1 MKKIIPLA
9 LFLFPLSSFGDYSL
23 DYQLESYS
31 DGMPLNQ
38 LLNDGKGPAP
48 AKGTTSHLHELRS
61 YGERINNLAISVF
74 YRHDRYYQHNP
85 DTLQIY
91 HAAQNDNVDL
101 NDGNYQLSLSENN
114 LKAYGLALEKYFA
127 VTPLIKGKVG
137 INYLYATEMRDGEIS
152 GPLTMSN
159 GDIATLSMRGGHTY
173 SDSPWYFIEDT
184 NDNIGHGLSLDFDIS
199 YELNEKHTL
208 SLASKDLISSIYWKD
223 QSYVDI
229 VEFNATPIDN
239 IAFTAPVTDF
249 DRSFI
254 TQPSKDHYQE
264 LPRRVWLSYNFN
276 NNDYQFS
283 SIAYWHDNFFQPIIT
298 AGVRQDF
305 YWLNANYNLETKAA
319 GIDFDFD
326 FFKITASI
334 DSLDIDK
341 AKAFNIG
348 FSYSY

>member
-61 YGERINNLAISVF
+61 YGERINDLAISVF

-137 INYLYATEMRDGEIS
+137 INYLYATEIRDGEIS

-159 GDIATLSMRGGHTY
+159 GDIATLSMRGGIPIPTL
-173 SDSPWYFIEDT
+173 
-184 NDNIGHGLSLDFDIS
+184 HGISLRIQTTILDM
-199 YELNEKHTL
+199 
-208 SLASKDLISSIYWKD
+208 
-223 QSYVDI
+223 
-229 VEFNATPIDN
+229 
-239 IAFTAPVTDF
+239 
-249 DRSFI
+249 
-254 TQPSKDHYQE
+254 
-264 LPRRVWLSYNFN
+264 
-276 NNDYQFS
+276 DY
-283 SIAYWHDNFFQPIIT
+283 
-298 AGVRQDF
+298 
-305 YWLNANYNLETKAA
+305 L
-319 GIDFDFD
+319 
-326 FFKITASI
+326 
-334 DSLDIDK
+334 
-341 AKAFNIG
+341 
-348 FSYSY
+348 